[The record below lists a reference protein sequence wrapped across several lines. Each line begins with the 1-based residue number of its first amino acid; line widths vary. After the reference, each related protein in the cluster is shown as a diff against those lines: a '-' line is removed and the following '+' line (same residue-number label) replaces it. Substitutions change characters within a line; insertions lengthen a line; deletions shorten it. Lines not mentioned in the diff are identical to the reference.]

1 MGLYFCIDNIS
12 VQLNLLLRFF
22 HQVQLRLEGFV
33 VEVWTVDQQ
42 IVGHI
47 LYEGSLVG
55 GHIFRSHVQEAYQR
69 VACQDMPPGTPSGWY
84 QLGRRGNYEAPHRN
98 HVSPGRHVCRVRTR
112 VILSWATN
120 YINATMPLGI
130 DRASFNQPQFRISW
144 CWTRAWLCDGHVITR
159 LSGALLWWCDTQAD
173 YLTCILTRDET
184 VSISLSCLS

>member
-69 VACQDMPPGTPSGWY
+69 VACQDMPPGTPSG
-84 QLGRRGNYEAPHRN
+84 
-98 HVSPGRHVCRVRTR
+98 
-112 VILSWATN
+112 
-120 YINATMPLGI
+120 
-130 DRASFNQPQFRISW
+130 
-144 CWTRAWLCDGHVITR
+144 
-159 LSGALLWWCDTQAD
+159 
-173 YLTCILTRDET
+173 
-184 VSISLSCLS
+184 